1 MKQYATVMCT
11 VSVNDTHGMEILAMW
26 DGTRKFDDS
35 STPAGKKHD
44 IMFIPLKD
52 YNVNSMRLASFESG
66 YNEIAHRCYSATYVS
81 ENIATNCPKINPD
94 YSRRLGWFDWSHD

>member
-52 YNVNSMRLASFESG
+52 YNVNVCVWRVLNRATMRLHTGA
-66 YNEIAHRCYSATYVS
+66 IAQHMFLKT
-81 ENIATNCPKINPD
+81 
-94 YSRRLGWFDWSHD
+94 